1 MKHFVTLFL
10 FLLAASV
17 YATPIP
23 QPGCLAPKPKAAAKH
38 VRHAAKAIKVAAAPL
53 LLCEAQPVSPWPLML
68 TPPVLEPP
76 IAPPPAAPVVSP
88 PDEVPAALPPP
99 PMLYPMSWYEPIFSE
114 GGGMEFLM
122 PPSVQYN
129 VTQTKAGN
137 VTNSYSSVLT
147 NASYVTNNIDTT
159 HISNVTTSTSSVVNN
174 AVTNTTTN
182 NKTVIVNAPP
192 EHHER
197 VQKAP
202 ELDSSGAASAATFL
216 IGCVLVLNGRRP
228 RH

>member
-1 MKHFVTLFL
+1 MKHLTTLVLLL
-10 FLLAASV
+10 FTAYA

-23 QPGCLAPKPKAAAKH
+23 QPDCLAPKPAAKH
-38 VRHAAKAIKVAAAPL
+38 LHHAAKAIKVAAAPL
-53 LLCEAQPVSPWPLML
+53 PLCEAQRPPPIPWTLA
-68 TPPVLEPP
+68 PPVLEPP
-76 IAPPPAAPVVSP
+76 IAPPPVASSMPP

-114 GGGMEFLM
+114 AGSMEFLM

-137 VTNSYSSVLT
+137 VSSAVYT
-147 NASYVTNNIDTT
+147 SYVTNNIDTT
-159 HISNVTTSTSSVVNN
+159 NISNVTTSTSSVVNN

-228 RH
+228 RS